1 MNSLIV
7 NKEYNLGYK
16 NTLGFGLIELLIA
29 VALSTIVS
37 IVVVQLFTQN
47 KSSYLVQESA
57 TRLNENGRYAIQ
69 LLTNDI
75 RSADF
80 WGCRPSLEID
90 TQNDPP
96 WPGID
101 IYANVANL
109 PTIGI
114 AGVVSGVT
122 GIEGAVANGL
132 GGYPTQPD
140 TLVIS
145 GIKRGRSFPL
155 DIGIQG
161 GETGPL
167 TINIG
172 NTLQTGIQ
180 PNEIM
185 LVSDCTNAQIFQVT
199 NDVDTTVSP
208 SANGVYNVA
217 SVQHAAAPFPEIPA
231 STYNNIDA
239 EIKPPFGAEL
249 TTVYRGVA
257 TNTTYTIDPAFD
269 HDGDGP
275 AGTPTEPTL
284 MRSVDGGPAQAVV
297 PGVETMQLMFGED
310 TNVPYDF
317 QADRYVTANNVTDW
331 NSVVSVRISLLVRTP
346 DANNR
351 TATAYSLDGTDVN
364 TGAIPAAANG
374 SHYSRK
380 VYTTTITV
388 RNRMS

>member
-1 MNSLIV
+1 MSSLLPHKRNSSNSKHI
-7 NKEYNLGYK
+7 
-16 NTLGFGLIELLIA
+16 LGFGLIELLIA

-101 IYANVANL
+101 IYSNVANL
-109 PTIGI
+109 PAIGI
-114 AGVVSGVT
+114 AGFISGVT

-155 DIGIQG
+155 DIGIEG
-161 GETGPL
+161 GETAPL
-167 TINIG
+167 QISLG
-172 NTLQTGIQ
+172 NTLASGIQ

-185 LVSDCTNAQIFQVT
+185 LISDCQNAQIFQVT

-217 SVQHAAAPFPEIPA
+217 SLAHAIAPFPTMPA
-231 STYNNIDA
+231 STFNNIDA

-257 TNTTYTIDPAFD
+257 TNTTYTINPAFD

-275 AGTPTEPTL
+275 GGTPAEPTL
-284 MRSVDGGPAQAVV
+284 MRSEDGGAPQAIV
-297 PGVETMQLMFGED
+297 PGVETLQLMFGED

-351 TATAYSLDGTDVN
+351 AATAYTLDGVNVN

-374 SHYSRK
+374 LHYSRK